1 MISYANEL
9 NVSVEGIKEI
19 REKTK
24 KYSGQMGYSINHCT
38 WAIKVIA
45 DGRELGKYRKTGS
58 F

>member
-1 MISYANEL
+1 VLPLELRINILIQLMISYANEL

-38 WAIKVIA
+38 
-45 DGRELGKYRKTGS
+45 
-58 F
+58 